1 VGPGAATSKKDQGMM
16 ASAGEMVGKALG
28 RKWGCCWSHGSMAS
42 ERSVFGGGRGI
53 VAMKWGSTY

>member
-28 RKWGCCWSHGSMAS
+28 RK
-42 ERSVFGGGRGI
+42 
-53 VAMKWGSTY
+53 